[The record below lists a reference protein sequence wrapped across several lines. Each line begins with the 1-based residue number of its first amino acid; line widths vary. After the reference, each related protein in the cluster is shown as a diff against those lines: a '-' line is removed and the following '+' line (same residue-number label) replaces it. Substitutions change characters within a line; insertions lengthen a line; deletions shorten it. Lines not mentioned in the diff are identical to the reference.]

1 MKLIMFI
8 IDLDQNQREAE
19 MREAPDAAQGLR
31 ERNKR
36 EKLARIRAA
45 ARALFAKR
53 GFEATTAREICER
66 AGIGTGTLFLY
77 VRDKRELLFLTFEE
91 DARRVFAE
99 GSAAAAKERDLV
111 EQLMALFGRF
121 IAYYARDRGHS
132 RALLQ
137 ELFFREHDPERMGRL
152 TLEFGTHVAGLV
164 AKAQARG
171 ELRADVAPTLAASAL
186 FAHYAYWIQGWL
198 GAALVSRA
206 GAEAGLRR
214 SLELQLEGLRARPER
229 SRK

>member
-1 MKLIMFI
+1 VP
-8 IDLDQNQREAE
+8 EVPE
-19 MREAPDAAQGLR
+19 VAQGLR

-36 EKLARIRAA
+36 EKLTRIRAA
-45 ARALFAKR
+45 ARALFAKH

-91 DARRVFAE
+91 DARRIFAE
-99 GSAAAAKERDLV
+99 GSAAAARKRDLV
-111 EQLMALFGRF
+111 EQLMAIFGRF
-121 IAYYARDRGHS
+121 IDYYARDRAHA

-152 TLEFGTHVAGLV
+152 TLEFGAHVADLV

-171 ELRADVAPTLAASAL
+171 ELRADLGSMLVANTL

-198 GAALVSRA
+198 GAALTSRE
-206 GAEAGLRR
+206 GAEDGLRR
-214 SLELQLEGLRARPER
+214 SLELQLDGLRARPER
-229 SRK
+229 SET